1 VVTDAGPSRS
11 PFSLVPR
18 GTCRRR
24 GAARSREGVRRSR
37 RGPRGGDRLLA
48 PLPSRSGIGHLRKGL
63 LIPPGPEPETSS
75 PRPARGLR
83 AAARLEA
90 FDRYQQQ
97 HRWLGFPLAVRQKYA
112 DDRGGTLA
120 AAITFYGFFSL
131 FPLLLVFVSVL
142 GFVLQGH
149 QHLQHTI
156 VQSALGRFP
165 VIGPDLEIQ
174 SIKGNALA
182 LGLGIAGAVWAGLG
196 VVLAAQ
202 DAMNQLW
209 GVPLYRRPNFLQARL
224 RALLLLLV
232 LGGGVIASTAVGGL
246 GTVGVGFALGWKLGA
261 IALST
266 ALNFA
271 LFWLAFQLLTLHE
284 VPWRSLRGG
293 ALAAAL
299 ASTGLQLLG
308 GYYVGHVLKGA
319 TNTYGTFA
327 LVIGLLSWIAL
338 TVQVMLYA
346 AEGNVVASKRLWPR
360 SVFQAGARSPT
371 EADAEALRRHVLTEQ
386 SRDDETIT
394 VEFGADDEP
403 GRGRKIDD

>member
-1 VVTDAGPSRS
+1 
-11 PFSLVPR
+11 L
-18 GTCRRR
+18 
-24 GAARSREGVRRSR
+24 
-37 RGPRGGDRLLA
+37 
-48 PLPSRSGIGHLRKGL
+48 RSGSSQRQKGL
-63 LIPPGPEPETSS
+63 LIPPDAEPESSSS
-75 PRPARGLR
+75 PAARGLR
-83 AAARLEA
+83 VAARLEA
-90 FDRYQQQ
+90 FDRYQQE

-120 AAITFYGFFSL
+120 AAITYYGFFSL

-174 SIKGNALA
+174 SIKGNSVA
-182 LGLGIAGAVWAGLG
+182 LGLGLAGALWAGMG

-232 LGGGVIASTAVGGL
+232 FGGGVIASTAVGGL
-246 GTVGVGFALGWKLGA
+246 GTVGAGFALGWKLGA

-266 ALNFA
+266 ALNFG
-271 LFWLAFQLLTLHE
+271 LFWVAFQLLTLHQ

-293 ALAAAL
+293 ALAAAV
-299 ASTGLQLLG
+299 ASTGLQLVG

-338 TVQVMLYA
+338 TVQVMLYS
-346 AEGNVVASKRLWPR
+346 AEANVVASKRLWPR
-360 SVFQAGARSPT
+360 SISRAGARSMT
-371 EADAEALRRHVLTEQ
+371 EADSEALRQHVLTEQ
-386 SRDDETIT
+386 SRADETIT
-394 VEFGADDEP
+394 VEFGADQDA
-403 GRGRKIDD
+403 GSGSQDR